1 MRALFRNMEVV
12 QHLYTKIM
20 REICKHVTE
29 RLAGWRPVCAVGAI
43 CRRDYYPV
51 SITGNGIYLD

>member
-1 MRALFRNMEVV
+1 MEVV
-12 QHLYTKIM
+12 QHLYMKIK
-20 REICKHVTE
+20 REIWKHVTE
-29 RLAGWRPVCAVGAI
+29 RLAGWRPVCAAGAI